1 DRHLHP
7 EAPRP
12 RPHGSRGA
20 HDDVVDRRRG
30 RTRPRLGSRD
40 GPIVLA
46 VGESP
51 RTSRRKEDHPRTSSL
66 VTFAQQ
72 TEEHA
77 TQLPMPAWLY
87 GVVAFAI
94 FMLLLLFTLA
104 YRNVHTRRR

>member
-1 DRHLHP
+1 M
-7 EAPRP
+7 
-12 RPHGSRGA
+12 
-20 HDDVVDRRRG
+20 
-30 RTRPRLGSRD
+30 
-40 GPIVLA
+40 
-46 VGESP
+46 
-51 RTSRRKEDHPRTSSL
+51 TSSL